1 MEIGKE
7 VAKRMR
13 ARDKRNWH
21 IGRFADEV
29 EKLKLVG
36 RNELEK
42 ILPDWVSGFEIT
54 SVLRMEAI

>member
-1 MEIGKE
+1 MEAGKE

-21 IGRFADEV
+21 IGKWADEV
-29 EKLKLVG
+29 EKMKVVG

-42 ILPDWVSGFEIT
+42 LLPDWVSGGEIT
-54 SVLRMEAI
+54 LVLRMEAI

>member
-1 MEIGKE
+1 METGKE

-29 EKLKLVG
+29 E
-36 RNELEK
+36 
-42 ILPDWVSGFEIT
+42 DEIG
-54 SVLRMEAI
+54 LQG

>member
-1 MEIGKE
+1 METGKE

-29 EKLKLVG
+29 EKMKLVG